1 MAVTIG
7 SVTEGNANAE
17 EIKNNSPDSEL
28 YEKNKK
34 YLQGS
39 LVKFNDKIYLAKR
52 NVPSDVDL
60 DNPYY
65 WEIFMDAADSK
76 RVDELFEKTGNL
88 DELETES
95 KDNLVTAIN
104 EVGSIQPDWA
114 QNDETAKDYIK
125 NRTHWIEEKTVLEET
140 TFTIEESDDSFVLG
154 NFPVTLSA
162 GDICTVVYDG
172 KTYTC
177 TVFEFGTDIAGIGC
191 DAFEIAFQKQ
201 PDGLYAITIG
211 AYAGE
216 HTISILQTTYHTIPD
231 EFIPWEESP
240 TATSVLYT
248 AQSLTEEQKVQ
259 ARQNIGAQDLYNC
272 VQTNKENILGDNG
285 SIISNSSRG
294 NSLTISNGVIEQ
306 KNSNQ
311 NTISLGDAK
320 VVFSH
325 DSDGSSSTKGNGTF
339 TMYGRKGEEYFKFKG
354 TNGDVRVNGIATPTL
369 QNDAVNKGYVDSQIA
384 TIEIPTVPT
393 NVSAF
398 TNDAGYL
405 TEHQSL
411 ADYALKSEIPSPYS
425 LPTASATELGGVKAD
440 SSEATDTQPVRIGV
454 DGKLYTA
461 PGGKTPN
468 ITIGNVETLDAGQNA
483 TASITGESPDLT
495 LNLGIPKG
503 ADGQPGTDGK
513 TAYQYAQDGGYT
525 GTETEFAAKLAQEI
539 PEALP
544 NPNAL
549 TFTGAVNATYDGS
562 TAVSVEI
569 PSGESGGTDIS
580 LGLTSAAVG
589 QIIKVKAIDE
599 SGKPTAWEAVDLPK
613 PDEYV
618 VLFHKT
624 FETAVANTDEWGGES
639 HKYTYRHFWTVDTYG
654 NAVYAD
660 GIFFRIHVPAQTDN
674 IVNSGELSVRVGQR
688 AVTSWMSWSAD
699 EAKPYIGWSSFVSTT
714 GQEVWAEQNFDLREQ
729 IFSGTRVTNQKDIG
743 NFQSANQVIA
753 VPFSYALGL
762 LNIEYLSGVQVDLVS
777 GSLPAGTEILIYAR
791 KYDANKIKNIP
802 KWGAT

>member
-95 KDNLVTAIN
+95 KDNLVAAIN
-104 EVGSIQPDWA
+104 EVGSIQSDWN
-114 QNDETAKDYIK
+114 QNDETKKDYIK
-125 NRTHWIEEKTVLEET
+125 NRTHWVEEKIILEET
-140 TFTIEESDDSFVLG
+140 TFTIEEGSDSFAFG

-177 TVFEFGTDIAGIGC
+177 TVFEFGTDIAGISC
-191 DAFEIAFQKQ
+191 DAFEIVFQNQ
-201 PDGLYAITIG
+201 PDGLCAITIG

-294 NSLTISNGVIEQ
+294 NSLTINNGVIEQ

-320 VVFSH
+320 VVFSY
-325 DSDGSSSTKGNGTF
+325 DGDGSSSTKGNGTF
-339 TMYGRKGEEYFKFKG
+339 AMYGKKGEEYFKFKA
-354 TNGDVRVNGIATPTL
+354 TNGDVKVSGIATPTL
-369 QNDAVNKGYVDSQIA
+369 SNDAVNKSYVDLQIA
-384 TIEIPTVPT
+384 NIEIPTVPT

-440 SSEATDTQPVRIGV
+440 SAEAADTQPVRIGG

-461 PGGKTPN
+461 
-468 ITIGNVETLDAGQNA
+468 A
-483 TASITGESPDLT
+483 
-495 LNLGIPKG
+495 
-503 ADGQPGTDGK
+503 
-513 TAYQYAQDGGYT
+513 
-525 GTETEFAAKLAQEI
+525 
-539 PEALP
+539 
-544 NPNAL
+544 
-549 TFTGAVNATYDGS
+549 
-562 TAVSVEI
+562 
-569 PSGESGGTDIS
+569 GGTDIS

-589 QIIKVKAIDE
+589 QIIKVKAVDE
-599 SGKPTAWEAVDLPK
+599 SGKPTEWEAADMPSGGGSNGGIHLIAR
-613 PDEYV
+613 V
-618 VLFHKT
+618 VT
-624 FETAVANTDEWGGES
+624 EANAASIE
-639 HKYTYRHFWTVDTYG
+639 
-654 NAVYAD
+654 
-660 GIFFRIHVPAQTDN
+660 
-674 IVNSGELSVRVGQR
+674 
-688 AVTSWMSWSAD
+688 VT
-699 EAKPYIGWSSFVSTT
+699 GLSTT
-714 GQEVWAEQNFDLREQ
+714 AEVLSLR
-729 IFSGTRVTNQKDIG
+729 IYNPGSTCGGGLCITVNGIRKNGFAGTNQGASTDQALVRAWLYRDG
-743 NFQSANQVIA
+743 GTLYGRSRMANEGVNVYEWPEMGEITSIA
-753 VPFSYALGL
+753 VDSNYNDGTTKYF
-762 LNIEYLSGVQVDLVS
+762 Q
-777 GSLPAGTEILIYAR
+777 AGTIFEIYEGM
-791 KYDANKIKNIP
+791 YPNVQ
-802 KWGAT
+802 

>member
-28 YEKNKK
+28 YENNKK

-95 KDNLVTAIN
+95 KDNLVAAIN

-154 NFPVTLSA
+154 NFPVTLSD

-177 TVFEFGTDIAGIGC
+177 TVFEFGTDIAGISC
-191 DAFEIAFQKQ
+191 DAFEIVFQNQ
-201 PDGLYAITIG
+201 PDGLCAITIG

-320 VVFSH
+320 VVFSY

-339 TMYGRKGEEYFKFKG
+339 AMYGKKGEEYFKFKA
-354 TNGDVRVNGIATPTL
+354 TNGDVKVSGIATPTL
-369 QNDAVNKGYVDSQIA
+369 SNDAVNKSYVDLQIA
-384 TIEIPTVPT
+384 NIEIPTVPT

-440 SSEATDTQPVRIGV
+440 SAEAADTQPVRIGG

-461 PGGKTPN
+461 
-468 ITIGNVETLDAGQNA
+468 A
-483 TASITGESPDLT
+483 
-495 LNLGIPKG
+495 
-503 ADGQPGTDGK
+503 
-513 TAYQYAQDGGYT
+513 
-525 GTETEFAAKLAQEI
+525 
-539 PEALP
+539 
-544 NPNAL
+544 
-549 TFTGAVNATYDGS
+549 
-562 TAVSVEI
+562 
-569 PSGESGGTDIS
+569 GGTDIS

-599 SGKPTAWEAVDLPK
+599 SGKPTEWEAADMPSGGVGASYRSWSKVWTLAVAEDIAGFEANNIDLDGKSEIMIVFISDSTASRTMTNGRIYINGVDAGK
-613 PDEYV
+613 
-618 VLFHKT
+618 VLFNSLPLRK
-624 FETAVANTDEWGGES
+624 DS
-639 HKYTYRHFWTVDTYG
+639 HSFVIIGR
-654 NAVYAD
+654 
-660 GIFFRIHVPAQTDN
+660 
-674 IVNSGELSVRVGQR
+674 
-688 AVTSWMSWSAD
+688 AD
-699 EAKPYIGWSSFVSTT
+699 EGIEYTTMAAK
-714 GQEVWAEQNFDLREQ
+714 AEYQTYPWQGDVNVVHRMV
-729 IFSGTRVTNQKDIG
+729 SGTASSIMQWTAGSTIKITQASATLGQGVT
-743 NFQSANQVIA
+743 
-753 VPFSYALGL
+753 
-762 LNIEYLSGVQVDLVS
+762 IE
-777 GSLPAGTEILIYAR
+777 IYVR
-791 KYDANKIKNIP
+791 
-802 KWGAT
+802 